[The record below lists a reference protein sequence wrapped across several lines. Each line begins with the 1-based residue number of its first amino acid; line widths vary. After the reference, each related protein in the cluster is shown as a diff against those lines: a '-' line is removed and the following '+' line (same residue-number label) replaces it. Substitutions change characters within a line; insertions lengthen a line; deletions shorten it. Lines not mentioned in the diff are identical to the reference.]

1 MSAAE
6 RPDSKIPTR
15 NPQPVSGVP
24 GRGRAPAGPDHA
36 AARRRRD
43 PASAAAGSADGAVPG
58 SRAAIL
64 TDQGITV
71 YPARCE
77 GDRWRA
83 VWYEPD
89 GSRGQC
95 QSVSQQGLA
104 ARLEKVTE
112 RLAADALNM
121 LRSGSELIGY
131 YLSDDRRPAERAWS
145 RRHADTQR
153 YLCARYLEPV
163 IGHLASQDIRVADM
177 QAAVNAAPTAKE
189 GKRVQ
194 AMISALVGAGISGG
208 YLASDRLKGVHWQA
222 QGRPVPAPRAAVAGE
237 SMLFVDPA
245 EMPGADDVARLGQ
258 AVGANQRLYELM
270 VNFAAYTGLRWGELI
285 ALTAGQVSQAERVV
299 TVGGKVAEVR
309 GHLFAEAPKNRKRR
323 RTIYPRTTPAGWP
336 LAEKV
341 AARIAEVAA
350 EQASGRNPLG
360 LMFPTPAGKHWR
372 SSNFNRRVLK
382 AAYLGWRSADSGSR
396 WTWHSLRHVF
406 CTTALT
412 TWGMDVSDVSRLAGH
427 ANVRVTL
434 EMYVGSVV
442 GALERARRATD

>member
-15 NPQPVSGVP
+15 NPQPMSGGP
-24 GRGRAPAGPDHA
+24 GRGRAPTGPGRVGT
-36 AARRRRD
+36 RRRRD
-43 PASAAAGSADGAVPG
+43 PASGAASSVGSAVPG
-58 SRAAIL
+58 SRAAIV

-89 GSRGQC
+89 GSRRQC

-112 RLAADALNM
+112 RLAADAPNM

-153 YLCARYLEPV
+153 YLCTRYLEPV

-177 QAAVNAAPTAKE
+177 QAVVNAAPTAKE
-189 GKRVQ
+189 GKRVR

-222 QGRPVPAPRAAVAGE
+222 QGRAVPAPRAAVAGE
-237 SMLFVDPA
+237 SVLFVDPA
-245 EMPGADDVARLGQ
+245 EMPAAGDVARLGQ
-258 AVGANQRLYELM
+258 AVGANQRVYELM
-270 VNFAAYTGLRWGELI
+270 VNFAAYTGLRWGEPLPRVPANPRVRDGDLRGI
-285 ALTAGQVSQAERVV
+285 HAVWADPAPRFVRTPGRRGRAAPGDRVPPGSFLPPPPDDPLPGGQVKGTLRVSLRDRCATPDMPVRSQDRQLS
-299 TVGGKVAEVR
+299 GVR
-309 GHLFAEAPKNRKRR
+309 EENG
-323 RTIYPRTTPAGWP
+323 AG
-336 LAEKV
+336 
-341 AARIAEVAA
+341 AAG
-350 EQASGRNPLG
+350 SGRA
-360 LMFPTPAGKHWR
+360 TAWVHRDCKTV
-372 SSNFNRRVLK
+372 SSGDDPSCSLK
-382 AAYLGWRSADSGSR
+382 LPQQ
-396 WTWHSLRHVF
+396 
-406 CTTALT
+406 
-412 TWGMDVSDVSRLAGH
+412 
-427 ANVRVTL
+427 
-434 EMYVGSVV
+434 
-442 GALERARRATD
+442 